1 MYHRANVRLSH
12 QYAGARNVRC
22 GLMTSNL
29 PLCDL
34 PNGYWRV
41 PGGKLANATVWMQ
54 MRHRPAA
61 GAEPALML
69 KRVPALNTPE
79 IRSVFNRIGASSLW
93 DRTAQLNQDRDSS
106 PWSPGDLLYFAYD
119 AGRHVGLIELAHS
132 TDSAG
137 GTEIEISY
145 FGLFPEFIGS
155 GMGKR
160 LLVAT
165 LDAAWEFEPTRLYL
179 HTCNT
184 DHPSAFAFY
193 RAGGFTPYA
202 VGFQIMDDPRS
213 HGWLPKDS
221 APHVPFIDI

>member
-1 MYHRANVRLSH
+1 
-12 QYAGARNVRC
+12 
-22 GLMTSNL
+22 MTSKL

-34 PNGYWRV
+34 PDGYWRV
-41 PGGKLANATVWMQ
+41 PDGKLANATVWMQ
-54 MRHRPAA
+54 MHYRPAA
-61 GAEPALML
+61 AAPALTL
-69 KRVPALNTPE
+69 RRVPALNTPE
-79 IRSVFNRIGASSLW
+79 VRSVFNRIGASSLW
-93 DRTAQLNQDRDSS
+93 DRTVQLNQDTHSS
-106 PWSPGDLLYFAYD
+106 PWSPGDFLYFAYD
-119 AGRHVGLIELAHS
+119 AERHVGLVELAQS

-160 LLVAT
+160 LLVAA
-165 LDAAWEFEPTRLYL
+165 LDAAWEYAPTRLYL

-193 RAGGFTPYA
+193 RAAGFIPYA

-221 APHVPFIDI
+221 APHVPFVDT

>member
-1 MYHRANVRLSH
+1 
-12 QYAGARNVRC
+12 VRC

-34 PNGYWRV
+34 PDGYWRV
-41 PGGKLANATVWMQ
+41 PAGKLANATVWMQ
-54 MRHRPAA
+54 MLRRPTALAA
-61 GAEPALML
+61 PALAL
-69 KRVPALNTPE
+69 RQVPTLNTPE
-79 IRSVFNRIGASSLW
+79 MRSVFNRIGASSLW
-93 DRTAQLNQDRDSS
+93 DRTTQLNQDTHAS
-106 PWSPGDLLYFAYD
+106 PWSADDFLYFAYD
-119 AGRHVGLIELAHS
+119 DTRHVGLVELVHGTGA
-132 TDSAG
+132 AG

-145 FGLFPEFIGS
+145 FGLFPEFIGT

-160 LLVAT
+160 LLAAT
-165 LDAAWEFEPTRLYL
+165 LDAAWKFEPTRIYL

-202 VGFQIMDDPRS
+202 AGFQIMDDPRS

-221 APHVPFIDI
+221 APHVPLIDT